1 MTKFLRRGVL
11 AAGLA
16 APFLARHGFAQSD
29 WPKGPVRWVVA
40 FAAGGAAD
48 TVARTLSVR
57 VSEIIGQQLIIE
69 NRTGG
74 NAVVAANAVLQSPR
88 DGQTFLIDAAN
99 QVTNPFL
106 IKDLPFE
113 YQKTWLPVT
122 KLSDFPQVVA
132 VKQDFPAKTI
142 QEYIALAKAKPDT
155 VSYGTPPAAGMGHL
169 AGEELQ
175 RRAGIKLIHAPF
187 RGGAD
192 AARDIGAGAIDSVI
206 ITTSSIRPP
215 LAAGRARVLAVTS
228 LKRAPIFPD
237 VPTLAEVRLSRLRH
251 DRLERTVRRHRHAA
265 RADRAHAGGVR
276 RGDQGR
282 QGEGATG
289 CGGRRAGC
297 RQARGFHGLAGRPAH
312 PARQADRRR
321 QHQAG
326 LSGARKVSLKESTA
340 RNETAAAA
348 MIMKAGL

>member
-1 MTKFLRRGVL
+1 MTKFLCRGVL

-74 NAVVAANAVLQSPR
+74 NALVAANAVLQSPR

-132 VKQDFPAKTI
+132 VKHDFPAKTI
-142 QEYIALAKAKPDT
+142 QEYIALAKAKPDS
-155 VSYGTPPAAGMGHL
+155 VSYGTPPAAGMGHRRRG
-169 AGEELQ
+169 AAAPCRQ
-175 RRAGIKLIHAPF
+175 QAHPRAVSRRRRRRA
-187 RGGAD
+187 RQRCR
-192 AARDIGAGAIDSVI
+192 RDRLGDHHHLLD
-206 ITTSSIRPP
+206 PP
-215 LAAGRARVLAVTS
+215 AAGRRPRPRAGRHQPQARADLS
-228 LKRAPIFPD
+228 RRAD
-237 VPTLAEVRLSRLRH
+237 LGRVGLSRLRH

-265 RADRAHAGGVR
+265 RADRACR
-276 RGDQGR
+276 RYAPR
-282 QGEGATG
+282 RSRTPRERLMRR
-289 CGGRRAGC
+289 RRAGC
-297 RQARGFHGLAGRPAH
+297 RQPRISRLDGQRTLLCKLIVEGNIKLG
-312 PARQADRRR
+312 
-321 QHQAG
+321 
-326 LSGARKVSLKESTA
+326 
-340 RNETAAAA
+340 
-348 MIMKAGL
+348 